1 MKGFILAEGKF
12 MPALNLKQPGFNYSA
27 FGQFTKICERVKKFR
42 ETGSLKD
49 ICRKEIDKA

>member
-42 ETGSLKD
+42 ETGSLKY

>member
-1 MKGFILAEGKF
+1 MILYWLFI
-12 MPALNLKQPGFNYSA
+12 PALNLKQPGFNYRA